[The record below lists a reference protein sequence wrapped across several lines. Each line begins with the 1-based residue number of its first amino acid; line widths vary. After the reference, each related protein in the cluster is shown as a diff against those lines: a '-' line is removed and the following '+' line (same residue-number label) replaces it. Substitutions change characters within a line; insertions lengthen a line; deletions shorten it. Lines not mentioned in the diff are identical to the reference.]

1 MQSRIVASLKSA
13 PISKWV
19 VSFDPL
25 SQQNRAIISSW
36 VRPSCYSTSTHQ
48 TADPAVHAEDPT
60 GDDADEAAKH
70 EAAKENQQRGPARN
84 GLSDLKVDPNDA
96 IKPGK
101 GSTRLESSGVNQP
114 LDPLKQQKRHYGNSS
129 SSQQMK
135 AEGGKSSPLP
145 PSLDEVTCVGG
156 MDGPPWPDDHE
167 DSVEDNKEYYKHHK
181 PSPLAK
187 VEVSDSRK
195 PVTQATD
202 GGASESMY
210 TREGDVSFSEEQRDT
225 AEEALLRASRI
236 WKESAMRDDPDSP
249 QARALRRA
257 IEEQRGKG
265 SHSVRY

>member
-25 SQQNRAIISSW
+25 LQQNRAIISSW
-36 VRPSCYSTSTHQ
+36 VRPNCYSTSTHQ
-48 TADPAVHAEDPT
+48 TADPAVHAEDPM

-84 GLSDLKVDPNDA
+84 DLSDLKVDPNDA

-114 LDPLKQQKRHYGNSS
+114 LDPLKQQKRHYSNSS
-129 SSQQMK
+129 NLQQMQT
-135 AEGGKSSPLP
+135 EGEKSSPLP

-156 MDGPPWPDDHE
+156 MDGSPWPDDE
-167 DSVEDNKEYYKHHK
+167 DKVEDNKEYYKHHK
-181 PSPLAK
+181 PSPLSK

-210 TREGDVSFSEEQRDT
+210 TREGDVSFPEEQLDT

-257 IEEQRGKG
+257 IEEQRRKG
-265 SHSVRY
+265 SQSVRY

>member
-1 MQSRIVASLKSA
+1 MQSRKVASLKSA
-13 PISKWV
+13 SISKWV

-25 SQQNRAIISSW
+25 LQQNRAIISSW
-36 VRPSCYSTSTHQ
+36 VRPNCYSTSTHK

-70 EAAKENQQRGPARN
+70 EAAKGNQQRGPARN
-84 GLSDLKVDPNDA
+84 DLSDLKVDPNDA

-101 GSTRLESSGVNQP
+101 GN
-114 LDPLKQQKRHYGNSS
+114 PLKQQKRHYSNIS
-129 SSQQMK
+129 SSQQMQT
-135 AEGGKSSPLP
+135 EGGKTSPLP
-145 PSLDEVTCVGG
+145 PSLDEVSCVG
-156 MDGPPWPDDHE
+156 MDGSPWPDDE
-167 DSVEDNKEYYKHHK
+167 DSVEDNKEYYKHHN
-181 PSPLAK
+181 PSPLSK

-210 TREGDVSFSEEQRDT
+210 TREADVSFSEEQRDT

-249 QARALRRA
+249 QA
-257 IEEQRGKG
+257 IEL
-265 SHSVRY
+265 